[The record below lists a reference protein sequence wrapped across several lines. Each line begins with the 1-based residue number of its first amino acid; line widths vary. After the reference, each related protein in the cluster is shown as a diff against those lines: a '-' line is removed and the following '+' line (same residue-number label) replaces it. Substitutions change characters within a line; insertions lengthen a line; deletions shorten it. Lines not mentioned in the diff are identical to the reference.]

1 MKSYESCNRLKINK
15 MQVEV
20 VQICEVV
27 SEYCT
32 GRVCD
37 VELLVFKKKK
47 VLRFCFFFF
56 CWSPLP

>member
-1 MKSYESCNRLKINK
+1 

-37 VELLVFKKKK
+37 VEHSFQNEKSFAFLFYSFLLEPTTLIFQGGLVIY
-47 VLRFCFFFF
+47 
-56 CWSPLP
+56 

>member
-1 MKSYESCNRLKINK
+1 

-37 VELLVFKKKK
+37 VENSFQDKR
-47 VLRFCFFFF
+47 VLRFCFFVGAIFLVI
-56 CWSPLP
+56 SRRARNILIIAD

>member
-1 MKSYESCNRLKINK
+1 

-37 VELLVFKKKK
+37 VEHIVFKKKR
-47 VLRFCFFFF
+47 VLRFCFFSFVGAHF
-56 CWSPLP
+56 LDIPRRACNILII